1 MLSGSVLVLQAENE
15 QDMLDWVQSL
25 KSASQMALNS
35 DKAMPE
41 PLLPMQTVWWYRMHM
56 LDNS

>member
-1 MLSGSVLVLQAENE
+1 MFSVSVLVLQAENE

-25 KSASQMALNS
+25 KAASQMALNS

-41 PLLPMQTVWWYRMHM
+41 PFLPMQTV
-56 LDNS
+56 

>member
-1 MLSGSVLVLQAENE
+1 MFSVSVLVLQAENE

-25 KSASQMALNS
+25 KAASQMALNS

-41 PLLPMQTVWWYRMHM
+41 PLLPMQTVWY
-56 LDNS
+56 